1 MENSKIKENE
11 KSFVKNCI
19 YVSLLFIALCAVSAL
34 MSSCDSSFNFNKEY
48 ANVEGSTLVEVQADS
63 ITAQLTFDSELSISL
78 GYVSGVQGQ
87 VAGQYSVIK
96 DKVYI
101 NTQLGTIEL
110 LYIGNDTYL
119 TTIDGVTH
127 TLLKEKKIL
136 AQKWAIK

>member
-11 KSFVKNCI
+11 KSFVKNFI
-19 YVSLLFIALCAVSAL
+19 YTCLLFFAFCAVCAL
-34 MSSCDSSFNFNKEY
+34 MSSCGSFFNKEY
-48 ANVEGSTLVEVQADS
+48 ANVEGSTLVEVLADS

-78 GYVSGVQGQ
+78 GYVSGIQGQ
-87 VAGQYSVIK
+87 IAGQYSVIK

-119 TTIDGVTH
+119 TTIGGVTH

-136 AQKWAIK
+136 AQK

>member
-1 MENSKIKENE
+1 MKENE

-19 YVSLLFIALCAVSAL
+19 YVSVLFIALCVVCAL
-34 MSSCDSSFNFNKEY
+34 MSSCDSSFNKEY
-48 ANVEGSTLVEVQADS
+48 ANVEGSTLVEAQADS
-63 ITAQLTFDSELSISL
+63 ITAQLTFNSESISL

-87 VAGQYSVIK
+87 VAGQYNVIK

-119 TTIDGVTH
+119 TTIGGVTH
-127 TLLKEKKIL
+127 TLLKEKNII
-136 AQKWAIK
+136 AQK

>member
-19 YVSLLFIALCAVSAL
+19 YVSVLFIALCAVSAL

-48 ANVEGSTLVEVQADS
+48 ANIDGSILVESQAGS
-63 ITAQLTFDSELSISL
+63 ITSQLTFDSELSMSL
-78 GYVSGVQGQ
+78 GYVSGVQGH

-119 TTIDGVTH
+119 TTIGGVTH
-127 TLLKEKKIL
+127 TLLKEKKFV
-136 AQKWAIK
+136 AQK

>member
-1 MENSKIKENE
+1 MKNSEMKENE

-19 YVSLLFIALCAVSAL
+19 YVSVLFIALCVVCAL

-48 ANVEGSTLVEVQADS
+48 ANIDGSILVESQADS
-63 ITAQLTFDSELSISL
+63 ITAQLTFITEQSISV
-78 GYVSGVQGQ
+78 GYVSGITGHI
-87 VAGQYSVIK
+87 AGTYSVIK

-101 NTQLGTIEL
+101 NTTTHGTIEL

-119 TTIDGVTH
+119 TTIGGVTH

-136 AQKWAIK
+136 AQK

>member
-19 YVSLLFIALCAVSAL
+19 YTSLLFIALCAVCAL
-34 MSSCDSSFNFNKEY
+34 MSSCDSSFNKEY
-48 ANVEGSTLVEVQADS
+48 ANIEGSALVESQADS
-63 ITAQLTFDSELSISL
+63 ITSQLTFNTELSISV
-78 GYVSGVQGQ
+78 GYVSGIQGHI
-87 VAGQYSVIK
+87 AGQYSVIK

-119 TTIDGVTH
+119 TTIGGVTH

-136 AQKWAIK
+136 AQK

>member
-19 YVSLLFIALCAVSAL
+19 YVSVLFIALCAVSAL
-34 MSSCDSSFNFNKEY
+34 MSSCDSSFNKEH
-48 ANVEGSTLVEVQADS
+48 ANVEGSTLVESQAGS

-78 GYVSGVQGQ
+78 GYVSGIEGQ

-119 TTIDGVTH
+119 TTIGGVTH

-136 AQKWAIK
+136 AQK

>member
-19 YVSLLFIALCAVSAL
+19 YTSLLFIALCAVCAL
-34 MSSCDSSFNFNKEY
+34 MSSCDSSFNKEY
-48 ANVEGSTLVEVQADS
+48 ANVDGSTLVESQAAG
-63 ITAQLTFDSELSISL
+63 ITAQLTFKTDLSISV
-78 GYVSGVQGQ
+78 GYVSGIEGHI
-87 VAGQYSVIK
+87 AGQYSVIK

-119 TTIDGVTH
+119 TTIGGVTH

-136 AQKWAIK
+136 AQK

>member
-34 MSSCDSSFNFNKEY
+34 MSSCDSSFNKEY
-48 ANVEGSTLVEVQADS
+48 ANVDGSTLVESQAGS

-78 GYVSGVQGQ
+78 GYVSGIEGQ

-119 TTIDGVTH
+119 TTIGGVTH
-127 TLLKEKKIL
+127 TLLKEKKIV
-136 AQKWAIK
+136 AQK

>member
-19 YVSLLFIALCAVSAL
+19 YVSVLFIALCAVSAL

-48 ANVEGSTLVEVQADS
+48 ANDDGSTLVESQAAG
-63 ITAQLTFDSELSISL
+63 ITAQFTFNSESISV

-119 TTIDGVTH
+119 TTIGGVTH

-136 AQKWAIK
+136 AQK

>member
-19 YVSLLFIALCAVSAL
+19 YVSVLFIALCAVSAL

-48 ANVEGSTLVEVQADS
+48 ANIDGSILVESQAGS
-63 ITAQLTFDSELSISL
+63 ITSQLTFDSELSISV
-78 GYVSGVQGQ
+78 GYVSGVQGH

-96 DKVYI
+96 DNVYI

-119 TTIDGVTH
+119 TTIGGVTH
-127 TLLKEKKIL
+127 TLLKEKKFV
-136 AQKWAIK
+136 AQK

>member
-19 YVSLLFIALCAVSAL
+19 YVSVLFIALCAVSAL

-48 ANVEGSTLVEVQADS
+48 ANIDGSILVESQAGS
-63 ITAQLTFDSELSISL
+63 ITSQLTFDSELSISV
-78 GYVSGVQGQ
+78 GYVSGVQGH

-119 TTIDGVTH
+119 TTIGGVTH
-127 TLLKEKKIL
+127 TLLKEKKFV
-136 AQKWAIK
+136 AQK

>member
-1 MENSKIKENE
+1 MRIN
-11 KSFVKNCI
+11 
-19 YVSLLFIALCAVSAL
+19 
-34 MSSCDSSFNFNKEY
+34 SSCDSSFNKEY
-48 ANVEGSTLVEVQADS
+48 ANVEGSTLVESQADS
-63 ITAQLTFDSELSISL
+63 ITAQLTFNSESISL
-78 GYVSGVQGQ
+78 GYVSGIKGQ
-87 VAGQYSVIK
+87 IAGQYSVIK

-136 AQKWAIK
+136 AQK

>member
-119 TTIDGVTH
+119 TTIGGVTH
-127 TLLKEKKIL
+127 TLLKEKKII
-136 AQKWAIK
+136 AQK

>member
-34 MSSCDSSFNFNKEY
+34 MSSCDSSFNKEY

-63 ITAQLTFDSELSISL
+63 ITAQLTFDSKLSISL

-119 TTIDGVTH
+119 TTIGGVTH

-136 AQKWAIK
+136 AQK

>member
-1 MENSKIKENE
+1 MKNSKIKENE

-19 YVSLLFIALCAVSAL
+19 YVSVLFIALCAVSAL
-34 MSSCDSSFNFNKEY
+34 MSSCDSSFNKEY
-48 ANVEGSTLVEVQADS
+48 ANVDGSTLVESQAAG
-63 ITAQLTFDSELSISL
+63 ITAQFTFNSESISL
-78 GYVSGVQGQ
+78 GYVSGITGHI
-87 VAGQYSVIK
+87 AGQYSVIK

-119 TTIDGVTH
+119 TTIGGVTH

-136 AQKWAIK
+136 AQK

>member
-11 KSFVKNCI
+11 KSFVKNFI
-19 YVSLLFIALCAVSAL
+19 YTSLLFFAFCAVCAL
-34 MSSCDSSFNFNKEY
+34 ISSCDSSFNKEY
-48 ANVEGSTLVEVQADS
+48 ANVEGSTLVESQADS
-63 ITAQLTFDSELSISL
+63 ITAQLTFNSESISL
-78 GYVSGVQGQ
+78 GYVSGIQGQ
-87 VAGQYSVIK
+87 IAGQYSVIK

-136 AQKWAIK
+136 AQK

>member
-1 MENSKIKENE
+1 MKNSEMKENE

-119 TTIDGVTH
+119 TTIGGVTH

-136 AQKWAIK
+136 AQK

>member
-11 KSFVKNCI
+11 KSFVKNFI
-19 YVSLLFIALCAVSAL
+19 YTSLLFFAFCAVCAL
-34 MSSCDSSFNFNKEY
+34 ISSCDSSFNKEH
-48 ANVEGSTLVEVQADS
+48 ANVEGSTLVEVLADS
-63 ITAQLTFDSELSISL
+63 ITAQLTFKSESISL
-78 GYVSGVQGQ
+78 GYVSGIQGHI
-87 VAGQYSVIK
+87 AGQYSVIK

-136 AQKWAIK
+136 AQK

>member
-19 YVSLLFIALCAVSAL
+19 YTSLLFIALCAVSAL

-48 ANVEGSTLVEVQADS
+48 ANVEGSTLVESQAGS
-63 ITAQLTFDSELSISL
+63 ITAQLTFNSESSL
-78 GYVSGVQGQ
+78 GYVSGITGHI
-87 VAGQYSVIK
+87 AGTYSVIK

-119 TTIDGVTH
+119 TTIGGVTH

-136 AQKWAIK
+136 AQK

>member
-1 MENSKIKENE
+1 MKNSEFKENE

-19 YVSLLFIALCAVSAL
+19 YVSVLFIALCAVSAL
-34 MSSCDSSFNFNKEY
+34 MSSCDSSFNKEY
-48 ANVEGSTLVEVQADS
+48 ANVEGSTLVESQADS
-63 ITAQLTFDSELSISL
+63 ITAQLTFNRESISL

-119 TTIDGVTH
+119 TTIGGVTH

-136 AQKWAIK
+136 AQK

>member
-19 YVSLLFIALCAVSAL
+19 YVSVLFIALCAVSAL
-34 MSSCDSSFNFNKEY
+34 MSSCDSSFNKEY
-48 ANVEGSTLVEVQADS
+48 ANVDGSTLVESQAAG
-63 ITAQLTFDSELSISL
+63 ITAQLTFKTDLSISV
-78 GYVSGVQGQ
+78 GYVSGIEGHI
-87 VAGQYSVIK
+87 AGQYSVIK

-119 TTIDGVTH
+119 TTIGGVTH
-127 TLLKEKKIL
+127 TLLKEKKIV
-136 AQKWAIK
+136 AQK